1 MSEEV
6 LKRVEEFSKR
16 LAAIENRLTT
26 VEGRVPP
33 QHEHKFAG
41 LKDGAGVF
49 CVGCG
54 ERYFRLDSFDDLL
67 RRLKEHHE
75 GSDFLSCPSCR
86 PKFIGL
92 VKELGYEVKDYGGR
106 LEIRK
111 RR

>member
-6 LKRVEEFSKR
+6 LKRLEELSKR
-16 LAAIENRLTT
+16 LAAL
-26 VEGRVPP
+26 EGRVPP
-33 QHEHKFAG
+33 KHEHRFSDS
-41 LKDGAGVF
+41 KDGGVF
-49 CVGCG
+49 CVDCG
-54 ERYFRLDSFDDLL
+54 ERYYRLDSFDDVLK
-67 RRLKEHHE
+67 RLKAHHE
-75 GSDFLSCPSCR
+75 GDFLSCPSCR